1 MAAVVTFFAVIEDKR
16 LEQTILLQDLVVVLG
31 SLWAAYLLRRQI
43 AYDLPVLKPSV
54 PIKDHVHLLL
64 IFLPIWAWCADRLG
78 LQQVRVLVGPLL
90 DLVRSL
96 LWTQAWG
103 AAAIAV
109 ILVAV
114 QVSINRSLIVLFL
127 GVSTILL
134 IAAKLAQRS
143 WIQRTRGE
151 ILALVLDGAD
161 EAARELQTLRG
172 RRIER
177 LAGTDVGR
185 LHDRLRLGGV
195 DEVAIPG
202 DLEREHLRQLLD
214 ACEEVGV
221 PALVR
226 LDRVGLTLVRPRSEM
241 LGPTLYL
248 SYHKHEPDRPSL
260 LIKALLDRTLAAAGL
275 VMTAPLLLLVAVL
288 VKLTSRGPVLFV
300 QGRGGLNGR
309 PFPMFKFRTM
319 REGAENQR
327 DALLAAN
334 EMDGPVFKIA
344 NDPRVTP
351 LGRILRKT
359 SIDELPQL
367 VNVLLGQMSLVGP
380 RPLPVVETRDLVGPY
395 RRRLSMKPGLTCLWQ
410 VSGRSELGF
419 EEWMTMDLQ
428 YVDNWSLGLD
438 FALLLRTLPAMLSG
452 RGAR

>member
-1 MAAVVTFFAVIEDKR
+1 MTEDKR
-16 LEQTILLQDLVVVLG
+16 LEQAILLQDLGVLLG
-31 SLWAAYLLRRQI
+31 SLWAAHVLRRQV
-43 AYDLPVLKPSV
+43 AFVLPVLKPSV
-54 PIKDHVHLLL
+54 PLHEHIHLLL
-64 IFLPIWAWCADRLG
+64 IFLPTWAWCADRLG

-90 DLVRSL
+90 DMVRSL

-114 QVSINRSLIVLFL
+114 QVEVNRSLIVLFL
-127 GVSTILL
+127 GVSTVLL
-134 IAAKLAQRS
+134 MGAKLAQRS
-143 WIQRTRGE
+143 WVQRTRGG
-151 ILALVLDGAD
+151 ILALVLDGMD
-161 EAARELQTLRG
+161 EAAGELRALRG

-177 LAGTDVGR
+177 LASLDVGR
-185 LHDRLRLGGV
+185 LHARLRLGGV
-195 DEVAIPG
+195 DEVALPG
-202 DLEREHLRQLLD
+202 DLEKDHLRRLLD

-226 LDRVGLTLVRPRSEM
+226 LDRVGLTLVRPRAEM

-248 SYHKHEPDRPSL
+248 SYQRHEPDRPSL
-260 LIKALLDRTLAAAGL
+260 LIKAFLDRAVAAAAL
-275 VMTAPLLLLVAVL
+275 VVTAPLMLVVALLVKV
-288 VKLTSRGPVLFV
+288 TSRGPVLFV
-300 QGRGGLNGR
+300 QRRGGVNGR
-309 PFPMFKFRTM
+309 PFPMLKFRTM
-319 REGAENQR
+319 KEGAERERQ
-327 DALLAAN
+327 ALLGAN

-367 VNVLLGQMSLVGP
+367 VNVLLGHMSLVGP
-380 RPLPVVETRDLVGPY
+380 RPLPIVETRDLVGTH

-410 VSGRSELGF
+410 VSGRNELGF
-419 EEWMTMDLQ
+419 DEWMTMDLQ

-438 FALLLRTLPAMLSG
+438 VALLLRTLPAMLSG